1 MSGGLLDEITSRL
14 RGEPAPRPEEAVLA
28 HLSTLLNTR
37 QGSSALDREYGLP
50 DLIDITHD
58 IPAGIAALQRM
69 IVRAI
74 QRYEPRLTHVLVR
87 CAPPRSS
94 IHADALSLSF
104 EVSAQLVGGG
114 ALRFE
119 TKISSGGQVSIS

>member
-1 MSGGLLDEITSRL
+1 MSGGLLDGITRRL
-14 RGEPAPRPEEAVLA
+14 RGEPRARREEVVLA
-28 HLSTLLNTR
+28 HLSMLLNTR

-50 DLIDITHD
+50 DIIDVTHD
-58 IPAGIAALQRM
+58 IPAGIPVLQRM
-69 IVRAI
+69 IVHAI

-87 CAPPRSS
+87 SS
-94 IHADALSLSF
+94 AIHADALSLSF

-119 TKISSGGQVSIS
+119 TTISSGGQVSIS